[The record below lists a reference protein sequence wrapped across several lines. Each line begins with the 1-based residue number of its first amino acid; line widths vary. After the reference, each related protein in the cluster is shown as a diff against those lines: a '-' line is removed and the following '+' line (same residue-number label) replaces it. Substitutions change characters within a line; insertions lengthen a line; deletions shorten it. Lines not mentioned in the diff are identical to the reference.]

1 MESKERVSK
10 DGKMIYTIKK
20 EVNGVEMDFSFL
32 DNIIDNYDK
41 SLDNESQELFDFE
54 TKHGVE

>member
-1 MESKERVSK
+1 MENKEKVSK
-10 DGKMIYTIKK
+10 DGKMSYTIKK
-20 EVNGVEMDFSFL
+20 VINGVEMDFSFL
-32 DNIIDNYDK
+32 DNIIDDYDK